1 MIKTIVKR
9 DGRVEE
15 FSPDKMHRWIE
26 ITAKYNVNWSD
37 LAFRAYRKLEDGCT
51 STDLHNAMVM
61 ACLDIGTE
69 ASLRVAGKFFIS
81 NMYKELYGGIDKI
94 PHLKDFSKN
103 TWVEMDYSDEELE
116 YLNSVIDHS
125 KDLTYSYTT
134 IRQMVDKYIIKDR
147 VNNLAKETP
156 QFTFMGI
163 AMAAMENM
171 PKDRRIKDVEKLYT
185 YLSDLKINLPS
196 PMLSNLRTPLKG
208 YASCLTFMSGDTV
221 ESLAT
226 GEHISYIMTAK
237 SAGIGGYIHCRS
249 KGDGV
254 KDNTIVHLGKL
265 PLYKQ
270 IESAVHAL
278 RQTSRGGSATIHFT
292 CLDPEMVDLVNLK
305 NPLTNI
311 DKRIR
316 GMDYSFIYNNAFA
329 KAVAKNDDW
338 LLISLKDAPDLY
350 DSLFND
356 SSDEF
361 EKVLEKYK
369 ESGKGNVVKARD
381 IAMQVLTQSLETGR
395 VYTFNAE
402 EANRHTPFKET
413 IYTSNLCQ
421 EIALPTK
428 PFKDMPDLYSENA
441 EGLMGLCMLAGIVQG
456 RVSEEEYEDIAYYCL
471 LVIDNV
477 LDIMEFTFPSLE
489 KSARY
494 YRAAGVGIVNLAY
507 ELAKNG
513 LGYTTKEG
521 KEHMHKVAER
531 HSYCLH
537 KASLRLAKEFGVCGS
552 MEVSKYPEGW
562 LPVDTY
568 NKHVDN
574 IVGNDLQYDWEAL
587 RKEIVENG
595 GIRNSVLEA
604 IAPNESSSQLTNTC
618 NSIYPIRQVKIAK
631 GSGNNR
637 NIVIAPES
645 DKFNYD
651 IVWEVD
657 VKDQIETYA
666 IFQKFIGQGI
676 SGDFFIDRRGN
687 RKVSDRELLQS
698 FLYQTK
704 SGMKTRYYMNTLT
717 GDEAEDVIL
726 ETACEGGGC
735 TL

>member
-1 MIKTIVKR
+1 
-9 DGRVEE
+9 
-15 FSPDKMHRWIE
+15 
-26 ITAKYNVNWSD
+26 
-37 LAFRAYRKLEDGCT
+37 
-51 STDLHNAMVM
+51 
-61 ACLDIGTE
+61 
-69 ASLRVAGKFFIS
+69 
-81 NMYKELYGGIDKI
+81 
-94 PHLKDFSKN
+94 
-103 TWVEMDYSDEELE
+103 
-116 YLNSVIDHS
+116 
-125 KDLTYSYTT
+125 
-134 IRQMVDKYIIKDR
+134 
-147 VNNLAKETP
+147 
-156 QFTFMGI
+156 
-163 AMAAMENM
+163 
-171 PKDRRIKDVEKLYT
+171 
-185 YLSDLKINLPS
+185 
-196 PMLSNLRTPLKG
+196 
-208 YASCLTFMSGDTV
+208 
-221 ESLAT
+221 
-226 GEHISYIMTAK
+226 
-237 SAGIGGYIHCRS
+237 
-249 KGDGV
+249 
-254 KDNTIVHLGKL
+254 
-265 PLYKQ
+265 
-270 IESAVHAL
+270 
-278 RQTSRGGSATIHFT
+278 
-292 CLDPEMVDLVNLK
+292 
-305 NPLTNI
+305 
-311 DKRIR
+311 
-316 GMDYSFIYNNAFA
+316 
-329 KAVAKNDDW
+329 
-338 LLISLKDAPDLY
+338 
-350 DSLFND
+350 
-356 SSDEF
+356 
-361 EKVLEKYK
+361 
-369 ESGKGNVVKARD
+369 
-381 IAMQVLTQSLETGR
+381 
-395 VYTFNAE
+395 
-402 EANRHTPFKET
+402 
-413 IYTSNLCQ
+413 
-421 EIALPTK
+421 
-428 PFKDMPDLYSENA
+428 MPDLYSEDA

-477 LDIMEFTFPSLE
+477 LDIMEFPFPSLE

-521 KEHMHKVAER
+521 KEHMHRVAER

-562 LPVDTY
+562 LPIDTY

-574 IVGNDLQYDWEAL
+574 IVGNDLQYDWEKL
-587 RKEIVENG
+587 RADIIDNG

-618 NSIYPIRQVKIAK
+618 NSIYPIRQIKIAK

-704 SGMKTRYYMNTLT
+704 SGMKTRYYMNTRT